1 MSIREANGADTAD
14 RERILAVAA
23 KLFRDN
29 GFERTSVREIAKAC
43 GILPGSLHY
52 RYRAKDDI
60 LVDMMRLGIESTI
73 SGIIEATATVQDPLE
88 KMRAALQ
95 AHLNVLM
102 SGNDMV
108 YVLLFEWRSLHGS
121 AREQIIAER
130 DRYEHYWQAI
140 LDTLKVRGYIRTEVD
155 IDMLRLIGLGAIN
168 WVASWYKTGGKHSL
182 DQIGDAIWQMMTR
195 GVLTLEHHD
204 KVRSL

>member
-140 LDTLKVRGYIRTEVD
+140 LDTLKARGYIRTEVD

-168 WVASWYKTGGKHSL
+168 WVASWYKAGGRHSL